1 MVARENND
9 AFADLA
15 AALDEVV
22 AALKE
27 MEAAFTEVYEEITKQ
42 LSEINYTER
51 KKCKPPLFVHI
62 PPKRYPSFKL
72 WRTNKALFRP
82 YRREWRGN
90 KNTENKRRVKLYEL
104 F

>member
-22 AALKE
+22 AAFKE
-27 MEAAFTEVYEEITKQ
+27 RAAAVTEVYEEIAKQ
-42 LSEINYTER
+42 LSEIDYTER
-51 KKCKPPLFVHI
+51 EKRKPPLFVPL
-62 PPKRYPSFKL
+62 PPKQYPSFKL
-72 WRTNKALFRP
+72 WRINKALFRP

-90 KNTENKRRVKLYEL
+90 KTPKTKEGKTL
-104 F
+104 

>member
-1 MVARENND
+1 MALVARENND

-22 AALKE
+22 AAFKE
-27 MEAAFTEVYEEITKQ
+27 MAAAVTEVYEEIAKQ
-42 LSEINYTER
+42 LSEIDYTER
-51 KKCKPPLFVHI
+51 GKCKPPLSVPL

-90 KNTENKRRVKLYEL
+90 KTPKTKEGKTL
-104 F
+104 

>member
-22 AALKE
+22 AAFKE
-27 MEAAFTEVYEEITKQ
+27 MVAAVTEVYEEIAKQ
-42 LSEINYTER
+42 LSEIDYTER
-51 KKCKPPLFVHI
+51 EKYKPPLSVPL

-90 KNTENKRRVKLYEL
+90 KTPKTKEGKTL
-104 F
+104 